1 MQCEGKLKLIMFLPI
16 KESIHMIEYTKGAIK
31 NRQSTDTGS
40 IGHTRH
46 TKKTQHNTEN

>member
-1 MQCEGKLKLIMFLPI
+1 MFLPI
-16 KESIHMIEYTKGAIK
+16 KESIHMIEYIKGAIK

-46 TKKTQHNTEN
+46 TKKPQHNTEN